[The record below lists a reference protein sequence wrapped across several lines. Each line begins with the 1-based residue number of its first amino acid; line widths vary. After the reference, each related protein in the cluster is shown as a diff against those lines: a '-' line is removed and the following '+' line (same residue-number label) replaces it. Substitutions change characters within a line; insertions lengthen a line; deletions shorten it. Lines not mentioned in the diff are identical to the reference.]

1 MISYDFEYHK
11 PQTYQEAVSLFNES
25 DKDGK
30 SPMYYSGGTEI
41 ITLGKLNIVRTG
53 SVIDINNIL
62 ECNVHELNEEFL
74 LFGAALTLTTIE
86 EKNLFPLLSET
97 VSEIADRTAR
107 NKITVGGN
115 ICGQI
120 FYREAVLPFLLTDST
135 LIIANKQGIKSVPIT
150 EIFKEQLLLKRG
162 ELLMQIKTN
171 RQFLDVPFF
180 TIKRRRQWN
189 TGYPLLT
196 VAALKFEQVIR
207 VAISG
212 LSPFPF
218 RSYQIEAALNK
229 TELSYKERIEL
240 AINSLNVPILN
251 DTEGTSRYR
260 IFVLKNILYDVLQ
273 TLGGVNS
280 EEI

>member
-1 MISYDFEYHK
+1 
-11 PQTYQEAVSLFNES
+11 
-25 DKDGK
+25 
-30 SPMYYSGGTEI
+30 
-41 ITLGKLNIVRTG
+41 
-53 SVIDINNIL
+53 
-62 ECNVHELNEEFL
+62 
-74 LFGAALTLTTIE
+74 
-86 EKNLFPLLSET
+86 
-97 VSEIADRTAR
+97 
-107 NKITVGGN
+107 
-115 ICGQI
+115 
-120 FYREAVLPFLLTDST
+120 
-135 LIIANKQGIKSVPIT
+135 
-150 EIFKEQLLLKRG
+150 
-162 ELLMQIKTN
+162 MQIKTN

-260 IFVLKNILYDVLQ
+260 ILY
-273 TLGGVNS
+273 
-280 EEI
+280 